1 MKFVKLVFFIYIL
14 SYIEF
19 FSPQFLPFRI
29 EEQISKFIIYALYIV
44 LLFLIVANNTNER
57 NKYEKCFILI
67 LTGISISIL
76 MACTQHS
83 EQSFFISIIATL
95 PYIVPFS
102 TFFILKKS
110 NLSIGWLEKTFII
123 IGLLNVIMTFQLWA
137 LMPNQLFGGLRE
149 EDDGRGIRIGVSGD
163 IFKML
168 LFFYS
173 IYKFKT
179 TKQLKYLILILLCYV
194 TILLSLTRQVMVI
207 STFLGIIYYL
217 KDLKLYK
224 KVIVTFL
231 FVGAL
236 IYIIQIPYFQDL
248 ISVSERQMEN
258 DSENENIRITAFKYY
273 INDGQENLFTRIL
286 GNGCYS
292 YGNSQYGYDAKKE
305 QYRTLCFPS
314 DVSIASFYWFFGIFG
329 ILGIILVFIKTFKL
343 NINKEYEYLK
353 YVIYYIMLASIASGP
368 LLYYS
373 QNIVLVVVCYML
385 GKINYLSKNANRCNR
400 LKLQ

>member
-1 MKFVKLVFFIYIL
+1 MKFIKTIIFVYLLAFID
-14 SYIEF
+14 F
-19 FSPQFLPFRI
+19 FSPQFLPFKI
-29 EEQISKFIIYALYIV
+29 EEQVSKSIIYILYIII
-44 LLFLIVANNTNER
+44 LILVGTNKSYER
-57 NKYEKCFILI
+57 NEYGKCFILI
-67 LTGISISIL
+67 LCGIVVSIL

-83 EQSFFISIIATL
+83 EQSFFVSIIATL

-110 NLSIGWLEKTFII
+110 NLSIGWLEKTLII
-123 IGLLNVIMTFQLWA
+123 IGLLNVIMTFQLLT

-173 IYKFKT
+173 IYKFKA
-179 TKQLKYLILILLCYV
+179 TKQIKYVILILLCYV
-194 TILLSLTRQVMVI
+194 TILLSLTRQVMAI

-224 KVIVTFL
+224 KVIAAFFL
-231 FVGAL
+231 VGVL
-236 IYIIQIPYFQDL
+236 VYTIQIPYFQNL
-248 ISVSERQMEN
+248 ISVSKRQIDY

-273 INDGQENLFTRIL
+273 VNDGQENLFTRIL

-314 DVSIASFYWFFGIFG
+314 DVSIASFYWFFGVLG
-329 ILGIILVFIKTFKL
+329 ILGIILILIKTFKL

-385 GKINYLSKNANRCNR
+385 GKINYLSKNANRSNH